1 MQLIHFNQKY
11 LMQVN
16 ISSHQPPLNQE
27 QVLHEYHDCQ
37 SSARKPQAVP
47 VPVKDELR
55 CKINELFVAKVT
67 KRTSWISNMDVVRKP
82 NKLRLCLDPLRL
94 NKGIIRNHYP
104 SKTKPTLPK
113 PRSCQGWIPTSH
125 S

>member
-55 CKINELFVAKVT
+55 CKINELFVAKV
-67 KRTSWISNMDVVRKP
+67 KAYSWISNMDVVRKP

-94 NKGIIRNHYP
+94 NKDIIRNHYP

-113 PRSCQGWIPTSH
+113 PRSCQGWIPTSR